1 VAFAEWLRVN
11 SQHYLLEASE
21 REMAQRYLGAAPPP
35 IDGGLETLFWRKV
48 FVPVYHVVPWSWRRW
63 IMQMM
68 PGSHRRQWTYRPSW
82 KGRAPPP
89 SDPSP

>member
-1 VAFAEWLRVN
+1 VAFAEWLRIN

-21 REMAQRYLGAAPPP
+21 REMAQKYLGAAPPLT
-35 IDGGLETLFWRKV
+35 DGGVEALFWRRV
-48 FVPVYHVVPWSWRRW
+48 FVPVYRVVPWSWRRW

-68 PGSHRRQWTYRPSW
+68 PGSHRRQWSYRPSW

>member
-1 VAFAEWLRVN
+1 VAFAEWLRLN

-21 REMAQRYLGAAPPP
+21 REMAARYLGGAPPP
-35 IDGGLETLFWRKV
+35 TGGGLQALFWRKV
-48 FVPVYHVVPWSWRRW
+48 FVPAYHVVPWAWRRSL
-63 IMQMM
+63 MQMM
-68 PGSHRRQWTYRPSW
+68 PGSHRRNWTYRPSW

>member
-1 VAFAEWLRVN
+1 MAFAEWLRVN

-21 REMAQRYLGAAPPP
+21 REMAEKYLGAAPPLM
-35 IDGGLETLFWRKV
+35 GGGPQALFWRRV
-48 FVPVYHVVPWSWRRW
+48 FVPVYRLVPWSWRRW
-63 IMQMM
+63 MMQMM

>member
-21 REMAQRYLGAAPPP
+21 REMAQRYLGAAPPVA
-35 IDGGLETLFWRKV
+35 DDGLEALFWRKV
-48 FVPVYHVVPWSWRRW
+48 FVPVYRAVPWRWRRW

-68 PGSHRRQWTYRPSW
+68 PGSHRRQCSYWPAW